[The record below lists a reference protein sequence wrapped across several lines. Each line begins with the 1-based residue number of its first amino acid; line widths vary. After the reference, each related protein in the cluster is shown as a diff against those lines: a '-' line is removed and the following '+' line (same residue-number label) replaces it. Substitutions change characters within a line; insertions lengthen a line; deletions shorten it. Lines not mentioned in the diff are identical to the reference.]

1 VNLAAIGKRLLIV
14 VPSQTHGMLL
24 PYEVGSYTPTLE
36 EVGVV
41 VGMLAFGALLLAGFL
56 KTFPGVP
63 LEVEIEAE
71 AEPKEVA
78 HA

>member
-1 VNLAAIGKRLLIV
+1 
-14 VPSQTHGMLL
+14 
-24 PYEVGSYTPTLE
+24 LE

-63 LEVEIEAE
+63 LEVEIETE
-71 AEPKEVA
+71 AEPKEAA